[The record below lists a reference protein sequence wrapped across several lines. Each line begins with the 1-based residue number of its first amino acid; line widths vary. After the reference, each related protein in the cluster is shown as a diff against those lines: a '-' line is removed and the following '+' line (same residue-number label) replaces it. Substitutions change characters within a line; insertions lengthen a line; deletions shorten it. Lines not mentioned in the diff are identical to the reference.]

1 MEENKIQRRS
11 FLKLAGAAL
20 AGMSLPFKAEQSEAQ
35 MNTELVS
42 GGKFWKNRG
51 TANEYFKQTVVNT
64 KLVNTEDTIWAKVD
78 GWWQKYQISG
88 FDEEFLKWYVD
99 DTFKWYE
106 YIFDRGE
113 SPPNGGHHTPGIS
126 TYSRRGVGRGDSR
139 FHLNNAFKSV
149 TIAPKVENLDYYLSV
164 YKRAIDYKNGLV
176 PDPGEYSLD
185 WKKARLRDYDFWDR
199 RVLITTDLYS
209 GQGSSVDP
217 STGEVNVEQTFG
229 FKESHY
235 LLNTMVNPVANV
247 LYLDS
252 FTSTAAPTW
261 EMRAIAVNTHWNNP
275 DDDEM
280 TLLYQKYRKAVM
292 YPHKLQ
298 HGQTDH
304 HIGVVFHI
312 IEQFDNRD
320 SDQPPGRG
328 VKIVPPGFPYLSQAE
343 YNLKRLVGKV

>member
-20 AGMSLPFKAEQSEAQ
+20 AGMALPFKSERSEAQ
-35 MNTELVS
+35 MGTELVS

-51 TANEYFKQTVVNT
+51 TANEYFKQKVVNT
-64 KLVNTEDTIWAKVD
+64 RLVNTENTIWAKVD
-78 GWWQKYQISG
+78 CLWQKYQISG
-88 FDEEFLKWYVD
+88 FDEEFLDWYVK

-113 SPPNGGHHTPGIS
+113 TPPNGGHHTPGIS

-149 TIAPKVENLDYYLSV
+149 TIAPKVETLDYYVGV
-164 YKRAIDYKNGLV
+164 YQQRLDYNAGLTT
-176 PDPGEYSLD
+176 DPGEYSLD
-185 WKKARLRDYDFWDR
+185 WKKARLMDYDFWDR

-209 GQGSSVDP
+209 GQGASADT

-252 FTSTAAPTW
+252 FTSNAAPTW
-261 EMRAIAVNTHWNNP
+261 EMRAIVVNTHWNNP

-328 VKIVPPGFPYLSQAE
+328 VRIVPPGFPYLSHAE
-343 YNLKRLVGKV
+343 YNLKKLVGKV